1 MGLFSANTLQA
12 DYPASPELVALRQLL
27 PVVRGLPG
35 RGVQRQQVVWSTS
48 HRNLP
53 GKLL

>member
-1 MGLFSANTLQA
+1 MMGLFSANTLQA

-35 RGVQRQQVVWSTS
+35 GGGGTETAGGLVHITQKPSR
-48 HRNLP
+48 
-53 GKLL
+53 

>member
-1 MGLFSANTLQA
+1 MMGLFSANTLQA

-35 RGVQRQQVVWSTS
+35 GGTETAGGLVHITQKPSR
-48 HRNLP
+48 
-53 GKLL
+53 